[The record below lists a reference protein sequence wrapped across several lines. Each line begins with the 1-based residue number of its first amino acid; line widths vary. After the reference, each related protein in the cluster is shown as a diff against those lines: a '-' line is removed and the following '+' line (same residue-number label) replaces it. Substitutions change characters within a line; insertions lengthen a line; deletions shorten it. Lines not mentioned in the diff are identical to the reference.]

1 MPAIPLERTVT
12 ATQRVARDDAV
23 WWCVLL
29 VLCVA
34 LVAPLTIADVP
45 PLLDYPNHLARLF
58 VLASVPA
65 DPVLARFYEPR
76 WGIIPNLALDL
87 TVPPLLRMFP
97 VHIVGRA
104 IAGLIL
110 LLPVLGASAYHRAL
124 SGRLSYWPFAAVLFV
139 FNAALLRGFLNF
151 IASVG
156 LALLL
161 GATWVAWRERRP
173 SLTILI
179 GMVGAVAL
187 FFCHLTGLLFFAILI
202 GGHELAWLRKASF
215 TIGGLARRAAVVI
228 LIFAAPAALYLIS
241 DLGHMAG
248 EAEFRS
254 VAGKAHAALSPVIN
268 YVWPLDLLTAALCIA
283 ATLLCLAMRW
293 CVIQFQAA
301 AAIVV
306 LLALFIVLPA
316 ALKGTYDVDTRFI
329 IMAAFVIS
337 ASLTPVAM
345 PHPARW
351 TLGIGF
357 LLLFGV
363 RMSVL
368 VAAWEGWSGE
378 LAAFRSVIAS
388 VQPGD
393 VVMTV
398 RASRVEDTYDGTNV
412 PSARRL
418 SDGTTIDTHLPGLLV
433 IEHRAYWPFL
443 FDNLSQQPIRTR
455 EPYRTAASLV
465 DNSRDP
471 IALLKSGE
479 PGIRPFTHVLV
490 LGPDPA
496 DIITGGL
503 KLVSANETA
512 ALFAVV
518 RDDVN
523 QPRSGSPPPAR

>member
-1 MPAIPLERTVT
+1 
-12 ATQRVARDDAV
+12 
-23 WWCVLL
+23 
-29 VLCVA
+29 
-34 LVAPLTIADVP
+34 
-45 PLLDYPNHLARLF
+45 
-58 VLASVPA
+58 
-65 DPVLARFYEPR
+65 
-76 WGIIPNLALDL
+76 
-87 TVPPLLRMFP
+87 
-97 VHIVGRA
+97 
-104 IAGLIL
+104 
-110 LLPVLGASAYHRAL
+110 
-124 SGRLSYWPFAAVLFV
+124 
-139 FNAALLRGFLNF
+139 
-151 IASVG
+151 
-156 LALLL
+156 
-161 GATWVAWRERRP
+161 
-173 SLTILI
+173 
-179 GMVGAVAL
+179 
-187 FFCHLTGLLFFAILI
+187 
-202 GGHELAWLRKASF
+202 
-215 TIGGLARRAAVVI
+215 
-228 LIFAAPAALYLIS
+228 
-241 DLGHMAG
+241 
-248 EAEFRS
+248 
-254 VAGKAHAALSPVIN
+254 
-268 YVWPLDLLTAALCIA
+268 
-283 ATLLCLAMRW
+283 
-293 CVIQFQAA
+293 
-301 AAIVV
+301 
-306 LLALFIVLPA
+306 
-316 ALKGTYDVDTRFI
+316 
-329 IMAAFVIS
+329 
-337 ASLTPVAM
+337 
-345 PHPARW
+345 
-351 TLGIGF
+351 
-357 LLLFGV
+357 
-363 RMSVL
+363 MSVL